1 MSVPMS
7 YKRVRKGLL
16 KREISQTLL
25 SFCLNTDVMHEVE
38 AMGGVGQKKP
48 EKFL

>member
-1 MSVPMS
+1 MSVPMY
-7 YKRVRKGLL
+7 YKRAFE

-38 AMGGVGQKKP
+38 AMGGVGQKKS
-48 EKFL
+48 EKLL